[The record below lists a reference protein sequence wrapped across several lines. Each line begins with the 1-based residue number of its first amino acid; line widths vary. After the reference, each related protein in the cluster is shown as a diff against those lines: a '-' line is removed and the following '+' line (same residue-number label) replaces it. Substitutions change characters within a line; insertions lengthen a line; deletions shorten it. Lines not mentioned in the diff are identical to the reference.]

1 MKKRYTIGVMIGNAN
16 SPHTMDLMQGIFHAA
31 QSMDVNVILFL
42 GIHSSYYYKSYFG
55 EDLTNDNKKKK
66 NGYRL
71 DIVLIVSFFVMLIS
85 FCAYMM
91 NTTLEEV
98 LENETG
104 SSVVTHDYTYESVES
119 SSAA

>member
-1 MKKRYTIGVMIGNAN
+1 MHLSHGSVY
-16 SPHTMDLMQGIFHAA
+16 GIKISA
-31 QSMDVNVILFL
+31 ILSFWL
-42 GIHSSYYYKSYFG
+42 EKGRGILVLKSYFG
-55 EDLTNDNKKKK
+55 EDLMNDNKKKK

-104 SSVVTHDYTYESVES
+104 SSVVTHDYTYESAES

>member
-1 MKKRYTIGVMIGNAN
+1 M
-16 SPHTMDLMQGIFHAA
+16 
-31 QSMDVNVILFL
+31 
-42 GIHSSYYYKSYFG
+42 
-55 EDLTNDNKKKK
+55 NDNKKKK

-98 LENETG
+98 LETG
-104 SSVVTHDYTYESVES
+104 SSVVTHDYTYESAES